1 MLREN
6 RVFSEMSDD
15 QQEVLAFLSRGAGV
29 ERIDTHVSAIFLIGD
44 RAYKVKRA
52 VALSYLDYS
61 TLALRHRFCR
71 AELELGRRMAPK
83 LYLGLRAITRERD
96 GDLALDGAGEPIE
109 WAVEMRRFDQETLFD
124 RLAEKGALTPLLMR
138 RLADEIAAFHAEAE
152 AFTRE
157 GGSSTVRFVID
168 DSHTNLRLG
177 VDILPE
183 AGIETLLHRSHEA
196 LARLA
201 PLLDRR
207 RAEGKLRHC
216 HGDLHL
222 RNICLLDGEPT
233 LFDGI
238 EFSETLARI
247 DVLYDLAFL
256 LMDLEHRKLGGL
268 GNLVFNRYLDRT
280 GDVGGLAALPLFMSM
295 RAAIRAHVNVAA
307 RARQASAESAAR
319 TAEEARS
326 YLSLALKLLRPRPRV
341 LVAVGGLSGTGKS
354 TLAQELAAGLG
365 PAPGARIVRTDVLR
379 KRMMGAAPETRLPP
393 EAYARDVS
401 ERVYAAF
408 RAEVAAALDGGH
420 AAIADATFVDPP
432 ERAAIEAIAT
442 RAGVPFLGF
451 WLEAPP
457 EVLTARIGARRD
469 DASDADIAVLRRQ
482 LGYDLGAIGWRRID
496 VSGGAAGALARLRA
510 VIAERRERPPT

>member
-1 MLREN
+1 
-6 RVFSEMSDD
+6 MSDD
-15 QQEVLAFLSRGAGV
+15 QQEVFAFLSRGAGV

-83 LYLGLRAITRERD
+83 LYLGLRAVTRERS
-96 GDLALDGAGEPIE
+96 GSLALDGAGEPVE

-124 RLAEKGALTPLLMR
+124 RLAEKGALAPLLMR
-138 RLADEIAAFHAEAE
+138 RLADEIAAFHAEAS
-152 AFTRE
+152 AFKGE
-157 GGSSTVRFVID
+157 GGSSTIRFVID
-168 DSHTNLRLG
+168 DSHVNLRLG
-177 VDILPE
+177 TDILPRADIE
-183 AGIETLLHRSHEA
+183 ALLHRSHAA
-196 LARLA
+196 LARLM

-238 EFSETLARI
+238 EFSETLSRI

-256 LMDLEHRKLGGL
+256 LMDLEHRGLGGL

-280 GDVGGLAALPLFMSM
+280 GDVGGIAALPLFMSM
-295 RAAIRAHVNVAA
+295 RAAIRSHVSIAA

-319 TAEEARS
+319 AAEEARS
-326 YLSLALKLLRPRPRV
+326 YLSLALELLQPRPRA
-341 LVAVGGLSGTGKS
+341 LVAIGGLSGTGKS
-354 TLAQELAAGLG
+354 TLAQELAAELG
-365 PAPGARIVRTDVLR
+365 PAPGARIARTDILR

-393 EAYARDVS
+393 EAYARSVS
-401 ERVYAAF
+401 ERVYAEF
-408 RAEVAAALDGGH
+408 RQEAAAALAAGY

-432 ERAAIEAIAT
+432 ERAAIEAVAT
-442 RAGVPFLGF
+442 RAGVPFLGL

-457 EVLTARIGARRD
+457 DVLVARVGARRD
-469 DASDADIAVLRRQ
+469 DASDADVAVLRRQ
-482 LGYDLGAIGWRRID
+482 LGYDPGAISWQRID
-496 VSGGAAGALARLRA
+496 VSGGAAGALARVRA
-510 VIAERRERPPT
+510 LIPGRIGRPPP